1 MQFFLGR
8 WCNLYNGKRCWVSTK
23 LVDWLILCTLKS
35 VWVDLFVLRFNI
47 KWPTALINKVLSKLS
62 GLLEFSKLLEDS
74 IWASAPLHNRRSR
87 SDWSMFLEDLD
98 FEWILDQSSL
108 DFLMIDMDQS
118 NLDFLII
125 DMDQSNKTILEDF
138 GFWIDLRINP
148 VWVSWWLI
156 WIIQ

>member
-35 VWVDLFVLRFNI
+35 VWVDLLVLRFNI

-62 GLLEFSKLLEDS
+62 GLLEFSKLLEDR

-98 FEWILDQSSL
+98 FKWILDQSSL
-108 DFLMIDMDQS
+108 DFLMI
-118 NLDFLII
+118 N
-125 DMDQSNKTILEDF
+125 MDQSNKTILEDF
-138 GFWIDLRINP
+138 GFW
-148 VWVSWWLI
+148 LI
-156 WIIQ
+156 LWSIQFGFLDDWYGSIQLDYLGRL